1 MTDQPPPK
9 RRYNSARR
17 QAQAAET
24 RRQIVQAA
32 GKLFAAHGYGG
43 TTMDMLAREAGVAV
57 ETVYATF
64 GNKRAIL
71 TRLVDVAVVGDEE
84 PVGLLDRPGPQAVR
98 RETDQIRQ
106 VGMFARDI
114 RTIMQRMSPIFEI
127 LRSAAKTEPEIAAL
141 LEQILQARL
150 QGMTFFI
157 EALLLN
163 GSLRPGLSATG
174 AAETAWALSSA
185 ELYRLL
191 TVDRGWSGEQYEAW
205 LGESLILL
213 LLPGAGEQ
221 NPGLGPA
228 NTGESY

>member
-1 MTDQPPPK
+1 MPEEQPPK
-9 RRYNSARR
+9 RRYNSTRR

-43 TTMDMLAREAGVAV
+43 TTMEMLAREAGVAV

-64 GNKRAIL
+64 GNKRAVL
-71 TRLVDVAVVGDEE
+71 TRLVDVSVVGDEE
-84 PVGLLDRPGPQAVR
+84 PGDLLDRPGPQAVR
-98 RETDQIRQ
+98 RETDQRRQ
-106 VGMFARDI
+106 IGMFAHDI

-150 QGMTFFI
+150 QGMAFFI

-163 GSLRPGLSATG
+163 GALRPGLSATS

-185 ELYRLL
+185 EMYRLL

-213 LLPGAGEQ
+213 LLPSAGGQ
-221 NPGLGPA
+221 NPGA
-228 NTGESY
+228 